1 MSVESAP
8 DAQILPTNDRPVTII
23 GAGVAGLACAVRLH
37 RAGVPVRVFEG
48 SGRVG
53 GRVGTELFEG
63 FRLDFG
69 FQVLLDSYVELGGVL
84 DIPALKLKAFEP
96 GCILR
101 RLGAF
106 YPLFDPVRRPT
117 AVTRML
123 GRRVG
128 TWGDWLKIV
137 GLRARWVNRTTVRPD
152 EFPGE
157 SVRDLLEREGFSREI
172 IEGFFRPFFS
182 GVFLEYDLQTAAC
195 FFPFIFSRFSAGSA
209 TLPEE
214 GMQAIPDQLAAALPR
229 DSVLLEKM
237 VVQFGSDEIIDSDR
251 KKFDSAAVVDARSIA
266 APDAGPAHSAAVHYC
281 EIPSA
286 LPERRALYVC
296 SGDESNTHIIA
307 PLSEVQPSYAPHG
320 RHLIAVTCYPSK
332 DGPHDVGRVVDDL
345 SSWFGFRRESV
356 RLVASRVIPRALR
369 QFNSGSDT
377 VPNFAGGVY
386 RIGDVTEYPS
396 LDGALRSARL
406 VAEDIIRRSSVR

>member
-8 DAQILPTNDRPVTII
+8 DKSILATGDRPVTIV

-48 SGRVG
+48 SSRVG
-53 GRVGTELFEG
+53 GRVGTERFEG
-63 FRLDFG
+63 FRLDLG

-84 DIPALKLKAFEP
+84 DIRSLRLRAFEP

-101 RLGAF
+101 RLGVF
-106 YPLFDPVRRPT
+106 YPLFDPVRRPA

-128 TWGDWLKIV
+128 TWGDWVKII
-137 GLRARWVNRTTVRPD
+137 GLRARWANRTTVRPD

-157 SVRDLLEREGFSREI
+157 SVRELLEREGFSREI
-172 IEGFFRPFFS
+172 IEDFFRPFFS
-182 GVFLEYDLQTAAC
+182 GVFLEYDLKTAAC

-214 GMQAIPDQLAAALPR
+214 GMQAIPDQLAAALPPEAV
-229 DSVLLEKM
+229 VLKKM
-237 VVQFGSDEIIDSDR
+237 VAQLGPHEIIDSEGDR
-251 KKFDSAAVVDARSIA
+251 FDAAAVIDARSLA
-266 APDAGPAHSAAVHYC
+266 APDSGPAHSAAVHFC
-281 EIPSA
+281 EIPA
-286 LPERRALYVC
+286 PLPERRALYVC

-307 PLSEVQPSYAPHG
+307 PLSDVQPSYAPRG

-332 DGPHDVGRVVDDL
+332 DESHHERRVLDDI

-356 RLVASRVIPRALR
+356 RHIASRVIPRALR
-369 QFNSGSDT
+369 QFNEGNDT
-377 VPNFAGGVY
+377 VPIFEHGVY

-406 VAEDIIRRSSVR
+406 VAEEIIRRSVAQ